1 MNSLSQPAAL
11 AQRMAAFLART
22 PACQDQAGTWR
33 TVLRLLSEGRP
44 VPAEELAA
52 AAGGS
57 AARLRRNPLA
67 EWSADGQLI
76 GLGLTLRPTHQ
87 HLKVAGRDLYAWSA
101 LDPLL
106 LAHVLGK
113 RIQVTTSCRG
123 TGTAIR
129 LDVTPAAVLEV
140 DPPDV
145 AMSVPSH
152 PQAPGHRLPS
162 LSAHLNLF
170 RSAPAASAW
179 LRDHPGYEVL
189 TIIDALSFAGH
200 LDTLLTR

>member
-1 MNSLSQPAAL
+1 
-11 AQRMAAFLART
+11 MAAFITRM

-33 TVLRLLSEGRP
+33 TALRLLSDGRS
-44 VPAEELAA
+44 VPAEDLAA
-52 AAGGS
+52 ATGNS

-106 LAHVLGK
+106 LTHVLGK
-113 RIQVTTSCRG
+113 RIQVTTSCRA
-123 TGTAIR
+123 TGTTIR
-129 LDVTPAAVLEV
+129 LDVTSAAVLLV

-145 AMSVPSH
+145 TMSVPSH
-152 PQAPGHRLPS
+152 PEAPDHRLPS
-162 LSAHLNLF
+162 FCAHLNFF
-170 RSAPAASAW
+170 RSAQAASAW

-189 TIIDALSFAGH
+189 AITDALSFAGH
-200 LDTLLTR
+200 LDSLLTR